1 MIIFGTR
8 GVRMNAGSGTFLCP
22 ACRRQQ
28 PYHQKKLRRFFTLYF
43 IPIIPLD
50 VIQEYVECDECKG
63 TYKPTVLSITASQ
76 LGATPASGS
85 IPGVPGRT
93 SAAPPPPPGVAPQ
106 DVRSLC
112 FRGMSAI
119 AQADGNIDD
128 LEADVAMSVMRSLGL
143 DLDRAKVKGQMASS
157 ADRDELMTRLR
168 SFGPRLGDKDKEQIA
183 RTAYMVAMSDGR
195 IGDAERALLAQMAK
209 EIGLPASQ
217 LDSTLGAKI
226 ARA

>member
-8 GVRMNAGSGTFLCP
+8 GLKLNAGTGMFLCP
-22 ACRRQQ
+22 SCRRQQ
-28 PYHQKKLRRFFTLYF
+28 PYHHKKVRRFFTLYF
-43 IPIIPLD
+43 IPVIPLN
-50 VIQEYVECDECKG
+50 VAGEYVECDTCKG
-63 TYKPTVLSITASQ
+63 TFKPTVLSLTAAQ
-76 LGATPASGS
+76 LGGVPPGAPG
-85 IPGVPGRT
+85 IPGVPA
-93 SAAPPPPPGVAPQ
+93 SAAAPAPPAGVAPQ

-119 AQADGNIDD
+119 AQADGGIDD
-128 LEADVAMSVMRSLGL
+128 LEAGVAMSVMRSLGL
-143 DLDRAKVKGQMASS
+143 ELESTKVKAQMSS
-157 ADRDELMTRLR
+157 STDRDELMTRLR
-168 SFGPRLGDKDKEQIA
+168 AVARSLSDKDKEQIA

-209 EIGLPASQ
+209 EIGLPAAQ